1 MQSEHGATDRAAT
14 CISPLLFIAR
24 WSGKSQRDSLP
35 PSCPEHPHTPSLSPS
50 LLLQMVEDSQLHL
63 EKTLSKILVEMLLDP
78 TTSLPLDVDSMH
90 KKMIRGPAGER
101 CGLGE
106 GRDRWTKEG
115 RKGGR
120 EEGHV
125 GTVAR
130 GLPPL
135 PSIKHAIPPCRY
147 ERVMVALGLHSVAP
161 LIYKLGTPPLGLL
174 EALVVEISGRV
185 KTFVTNMDRMG
196 LSRCGAGG
204 AHGGGGRAD
213 QLVVR

>member
-1 MQSEHGATDRAAT
+1 MD
-14 CISPLLFIAR
+14 
-24 WSGKSQRDSLP
+24 K
-35 PSCPEHPHTPSLSPS
+35 
-50 LLLQMVEDSQLHL
+50 
-63 EKTLSKILVEMLLDP
+63 
-78 TTSLPLDVDSMH
+78 
-90 KKMIRGPAGER
+90 
-101 CGLGE
+101 
-106 GRDRWTKEG
+106 GREEG